1 MRGVINQVLPTPEE
15 EALARM
21 PGEET
26 PKIKIQTPTGA
37 GLAEDLP
44 RPGGE
49 EGFLRS
55 LFEFTRSAQQHPDRS
70 IALAARR
77 WERSLRFR
85 VAVTR
90 QQQQRRRPLAA
101 GQPSLN

>member
-1 MRGVINQVLPTPEE
+1 MNQVVPTPEE

-21 PGEET
+21 PQGEQE
-26 PKIKIQTPTGA
+26 
-37 GLAEDLP
+37 
-44 RPGGE
+44 
-49 EGFLRS
+49 FLRS
-55 LFEFTRSAQQHPDRS
+55 LFEFTRSAQQNPDRR

-90 QQQQRRRPLAA
+90 QQQQRREAVCRTPLATR
-101 GQPSLN
+101 QPSLN